1 MTSIVH
7 YENYR
12 AKKLASVMSK
22 SATGK
27 SPLAQMEEEKREHKV
42 KMRKMEK
49 EMEAVFETKVREKKE
64 KLDQSEKD
72 LIKKHELVS
81 ILLSGSFKGFDHDCA

>member
-1 MTSIVH
+1 
-7 YENYR
+7 
-12 AKKLASVMSK
+12 MSK

>member
-1 MTSIVH
+1 
-7 YENYR
+7 
-12 AKKLASVMSK
+12 
-22 SATGK
+22 
-27 SPLAQMEEEKREHKV
+27 MEEEKREHKV

-72 LIKKHELVS
+72 LIKKHELV
-81 ILLSGSFKGFDHDCA
+81 I